1 MRIDSEDKKIVVL
14 GGGTAGWMTA
24 LFCRQ
29 TFASVSITVIENT
42 SLGTVGVG
50 EGTVSYTHLR
60 AHET

>member
-24 LFCRQ
+24 LFYRQ

-50 EGTVSYTHLR
+50 CLL
-60 AHET
+60 